1 MVSLRGASDINVSVK
16 KATTAE
22 ASVPKRKHVRAC
34 VVYTWDNRNG
44 RDFWNAI
51 KLQPLQNSDIQTFK
65 ALVVIHKVMQEGHP
79 KVIKEGQNNVNWLRS
94 LARNGSYGGTG
105 QYNRLIEE
113 YVRLLTHKLDF
124 HKAHPA
130 FNGTFEYA
138 EYISLRQVDDPNEGY
153 EAIIDLLNLQDAID
167 DFQRLVFGSLRG
179 RHGNEVKISSLT
191 AIVAESY
198 GIYRFATSMLRGM
211 YAAGQADDALEPL
224 RQRYYTQHRRLRNFY
239 FDCTTLKPLTAL
251 ISIPQLPE
259 DPPNLFLTDDDAPPL
274 PRRPIE
280 ASKTGESSATSLAP
294 EPTGDWYL
302 QQQAQQ
308 QQLEEQQRQQMLLQQ
323 QQQMAQQQQYEEEQ
337 RRLQAAREAEEARQ
351 RQLAYEQQQMFEQQQ
366 AQLLAQQQAA
376 QEEFLRSQQ
385 QRNAEGRVAELEQQ
399 LFAMRGQQE
408 EAQMMLQQYDQR
420 VQTLENELSQSN
432 SLTEQQLQSKTDQVE
447 ALHEQVN
454 VWKSKYESLAKLYS
468 QLRQEHLDLLSK
480 FKKTQA
486 KAASAQEAIDK
497 REKIE
502 RDLKAKNLELADLI
516 RERDRARYDLD
527 RLKGQHRDETDR
539 LERDLSLLNDK
550 LSKTQL
556 SGSERASLLDSHSKE
571 IQLLEAKLADA
582 QRLLANASTSGD
594 QDREIHYLKET
605 IEAMEHELS
614 KSVVASGGNLLDEV
628 LKSASESI
636 KDGLSMFHSPIE
648 TGNQGTT
655 VQYIETI
662 VQRCW
667 ESVDDFSA
675 GFTDYLSAQVEGE
688 GDATPIVGATL
699 NLSNGIVELL
709 ANVKGVSAML
719 PDDSEKVT
727 QPTESAAE
735 TTSEFFETMLS
746 SVLAELT
753 VDDQLELIIESHTD
767 ILQQLQQLLEAVLSS
782 QPKQSKETNPES
794 AMERAALAAEEANR
808 KLTELLARPR
818 DPKLSVFDKH
828 VHEAIIAAAVAITS
842 AIAALIKAASECQKD
857 IVAKGRGTDSATV
870 YYKKNHRWTQG
881 LISAAHAVADST
893 NTLIDTADGSLTGQ
907 NSPEQL
913 IVASNEVAAS
923 TAQLVAAARVKAD
936 HGSRT
941 QQNLETASKS
951 VGSACR
957 SLVNRV
963 QEILSSREVKE
974 AQTNFKTLPEH
985 EFRTAAMSQQVE
997 VLKLERQLTAARNR
1011 LFEIR
1016 REEYRRQGDEEDD
1029 DEY

>member
-1 MVSLRGASDINVSVK
+1 MVSLRGASDINVSIK

-22 ASVPKRKHVRAC
+22 ATVPKRKHVRAC

-51 KLQPLQNSDIQTFK
+51 KLQPLQNSDVQTFK
-65 ALVVIHKVMQEGHP
+65 ALAVIHKVMQEGHP
-79 KVIKEGQNNVNWLRS
+79 KVIKEGQNNINWLRS
-94 LARNGSYGGTG
+94 LARNGNYGSG
-105 QYNRLIEE
+105 QYGRLIEE

-130 FNGTFEYA
+130 FNGTFEYE

-167 DFQRLVFGSLRG
+167 DFQRLIFGSLRG
-179 RHGNEVKISSLT
+179 RHGNEVKIASLT

-211 YAAGQADDALEPL
+211 YAAGQADEALEPL

-259 DPPNLFLTDDDAPPL
+259 EPPNLFLTDDNAPPL

-280 ASKTGESSATSLAP
+280 ASKTGESSAPSLAP

-323 QQQMAQQQQYEEEQ
+323 QMAQQQQYEDEQ

-351 RQLAYEQQQMFEQQQ
+351 RQLAFEQQQMFEQQQ
-366 AQLLAQQQAA
+366 AQLLAQQQQA
-376 QEEFLRSQQ
+376 QEEFMRSQQ

-420 VQTLENELSQSN
+420 VQALENELSQSN
-432 SLTEQQLQSKTDQVE
+432 SLTEQQLQSKTDQVD

-454 VWKSKYESLAKLYS
+454 IWKSKYESLAKLYS
-468 QLRQEHLDLLSK
+468 QLRQEHLDLLAK

-527 RLKGQHRDETDR
+527 RVKGQHRDETDR

-556 SGSERASLLDSHSKE
+556 SGSERASMLDSHSKE
-571 IQLLEAKLADA
+571 IQLLEAKLVDA
-582 QRLLANASTSGD
+582 QRLLANASASGD
-594 QDREIHYLKET
+594 QDREIQYLKET

-614 KSVVASGGNLLDEV
+614 KSVVSSGGSLLDEV

-636 KDGLSMFHSPIE
+636 KDGILLFHSPIE

-667 ESVDDFSA
+667 ESVDVFSTS
-675 GFTDYLSAQVEGE
+675 FTDYLSAEAEGE
-688 GDATPIVGATL
+688 GDAAPIVGATL
-699 NLSNGIVELL
+699 NLSSGIVELL
-709 ANVKGVSAML
+709 TNVKGVSAML
-719 PDDSEKVT
+719 PDDSASEKVT

-735 TTSEFFETMLS
+735 MTSEFFETMLS
-746 SVLAELT
+746 SVLSELT
-753 VDDQLELIIESHTD
+753 LDDQLELIIESHTD
-767 ILQQLQQLLEAVLSS
+767 ILQNLQQLLEAVMAS
-782 QPKQSKETNPES
+782 QPKQTKETNPES

-842 AIAALIKAASECQKD
+842 AITALIKAASECQKE

-881 LISAAHAVADST
+881 LISASHAVADST

-941 QQNLETASKS
+941 QQNLEGASKS

-963 QEILSSREVKE
+963 QEILSGQEVKE
-974 AQTNFKTLPEH
+974 KQTNYKTLPEH
-985 EFRTAAMSQQVE
+985 EFRTAAMAQQVE
-997 VLKLERQLTAARNR
+997 VLKFERQLTAARNR

-1016 REEYRRQGDEEDD
+1016 REEYRRQGEDED